1 MKTSLLIALLLVLS
15 TACATRQK
23 LHRVTYEVGGT
34 AKSISLTY
42 TNESGG
48 TEQREVDLP
57 WSKTFS
63 ARDGDFLYI
72 SAQDQ
77 GGSGDVMAY
86 IIVNGNT
93 KKSAHSSGPY
103 TIATSSYTCCD

>member
-1 MKTSLLIALLLVLS
+1 MKTLLFIVLLLVLCS
-15 TACATRQK
+15 ACATQK
-23 LHRVTYEVGGT
+23 SHRATYEVGGT
-34 AKSISLTY
+34 AKSVSLTY

-63 ARDGDFLYI
+63 VRDGDFLYI

>member
-1 MKTSLLIALLLVLS
+1 MKTSLLITLVLLTCS
-15 TACATRQK
+15 ACATSQK
-23 LHRVTYEVGGT
+23 SYRVTYEVGGT
-34 AKSISLTY
+34 AKSVNLTY

-48 TEQREVDLP
+48 TEQRNADLP

-77 GGSGDVMAY
+77 GGSGDVVAY
-86 IIVNGNT
+86 IILNGNT